1 MTLQQLKYAIA
12 VADSKSINKAAQEH
26 FLSQPALSAAIHDL
40 EEESGIILFE
50 RSNRGVK
57 LTEDGKDFL
66 TYARQL
72 TEQYDLMEDRFIR
85 KKRKEKFSV
94 STQHYTFAVKAF
106 MELTRSYDMEQYEFS
121 ISETKTAEVIED
133 VRSFKSEIGVLYLDD
148 FNRAALTKIFKEGNL
163 SYEVLFDCH
172 VYAYLAADHP
182 LAKKR
187 KVKFEDLLRYPC
199 LSFDQGTSASLY
211 FSEEVM
217 SNLNYDRIVKVN
229 DRGTRLNMMVGMKGY
244 TLCSG
249 IICED
254 LNGDHYRAVR
264 VDTDRLMT
272 IICIYREN
280 AHLSDLGARYIRE
293 LKKYK
298 KYVL

>member
-187 KVKFEDLLRYPC
+187 KVKFEDLLKYPC

-229 DRGTRLNMMVGMKGY
+229 DRGTMLNMMVGMKGY

-280 AHLSDLGARYIRE
+280 AHLSDLGARYIKE

>member
-199 LSFDQGTSASLY
+199 LSFDQGTCASLY

-229 DRGTRLNMMVGMKGY
+229 DRGTMLNMMVGMKGY

-254 LNGDHYRAVR
+254 LNGDHYRAIR

-280 AHLSDLGARYIRE
+280 AHLSDLGARYIKE

>member
-12 VADSKSINKAAQEH
+12 VADSGSINKAAQEH

-40 EEESGIILFE
+40 EEESGITLFD

-57 LTEDGKDFL
+57 LTQDGKDFL
-66 TYARQL
+66 AYARQL

-106 MELTRSYDMEQYEFS
+106 MDLTRSYDMDRYEFS

-148 FNRAALTKIFKEGNL
+148 FNRAALTRIFKENNL
-163 SYEVLFDCH
+163 SHEVLFDCH

-187 KVKFEDLLRYPC
+187 KVKFEDLLEYPC

-211 FSEEVM
+211 YSEEVM

-229 DRGTRLNMMVGMKGY
+229 DRGTMLNMMVGMKGY

-272 IICIYREN
+272 ITCICREN
-280 AHLSDLGARYIRE
+280 TRLSDLGERYIKE

-298 KYVL
+298 KHVL